1 MGNVEALHAPGSGA
15 STEGPT
21 QRFEAIGPMAPGFQ
35 PLRKLSLAINLRK
48 AKPTCPLPPHLMGK
62 ANTEPEGLGEGLYEH
77 GGIG

>member
-1 MGNVEALHAPGSGA
+1 
-15 STEGPT
+15 
-21 QRFEAIGPMAPGFQ
+21 MAPGFQ

-77 GGIG
+77 VGIG